1 MDPDIFI
8 AFYPSFLQ
16 YAADLTAKKSRTGEE
31 THTLASVNLLLST
44 IASDFRVTLSKIDR
58 LIGHGEINFDLVF
71 AILVPRTVMVG
82 RCAITGLP
90 RLFELAS
97 WTRMTIEGKPVFQ
110 LNLESIDLVDRPV
123 TQSVV
128 VGRVQTSILIRP
140 IKGTIKINTM
150 DVYPIQFHPDP
161 KGLEESI
168 RARAK
173 KWVDLIGMH
182 HKQFEGIAALKY
194 GEKVIKHNVCI
205 FDIFSACLKY
215 LLWLTGTQP
224 NHGRQSNLPSPESQP
239 HAPRSCST
247 ENGWRFR

>member
-1 MDPDIFI
+1 M
-8 AFYPSFLQ
+8 
-16 YAADLTAKKSRTGEE
+16 E

-58 LIGHGEINFDLVF
+58 LIGHGEINFDTLF
-71 AILVPRTVMVG
+71 AILVPRTIMVG

-97 WTRMTIEGKPVFQ
+97 WTRMTVEGKPVFQ

-128 VGRVQTSILIRP
+128 VARVQTTVLIRS

-150 DVYPIQFHPDP
+150 DVYPIQFHPDIN
-161 KGLEESI
+161 GLKESI
-168 RARAK
+168 RTRAK

-182 HKQFEGIAALKY
+182 HKQYEDIAAIKY
-194 GEKVIKHNVCI
+194 GEKVVKHNVCI
-205 FDIFSACLKY
+205 FISYPCVQSTQSTCH
-215 LLWLTGTQP
+215 TGAEQ
-224 NHGRQSNLPSPESQP
+224 NHG
-239 HAPRSCST
+239 
-247 ENGWRFR
+247 

>member
-16 YAADLTAKKSRTGEE
+16 YAADLTAKKSRTEVE

-58 LIGHGEINFDLVF
+58 LIGHGEINFDTLF
-71 AILVPRTVMVG
+71 AILVPRTIMVG

-97 WTRMTIEGKPVFQ
+97 WTRMTVEGKPVFQ

-128 VGRVQTSILIRP
+128 VARVQTTVLIRS

-150 DVYPIQFHPDP
+150 DVYPIQFHPDIN
-161 KGLEESI
+161 GLKESI

-182 HKQFEGIAALKY
+182 HKQYEGIAAIKY
-194 GEKVIKHNVCI
+194 GEKVDKHNVRI
-205 FDIFSACLKY
+205 FISYPYVQSTQSTCH
-215 LLWLTGTQP
+215 TGAEQ
-224 NHGRQSNLPSPESQP
+224 NHG
-239 HAPRSCST
+239 
-247 ENGWRFR
+247 